1 MHLHPQMQIPNA
13 FSDRTC
19 DILCQS
25 DNRADILNPGKPRT
39 SSLFST
45 HLRITEI
52 LTYFEMSTA
61 AVERLVEGWN
71 FGCTMQRVIRGESR
85 KLTPTVKD
93 LFFLACVAFCVV
105 TFEPIMI

>member
-1 MHLHPQMQIPNA
+1 
-13 FSDRTC
+13 
-19 DILCQS
+19 
-25 DNRADILNPGKPRT
+25 
-39 SSLFST
+39 
-45 HLRITEI
+45 
-52 LTYFEMSTA
+52 MSTA

-105 TFEPIMI
+105 TFEPIMIYTCSAPQNDRLIFIGVEKMTPSWSKNGLLSAASCF